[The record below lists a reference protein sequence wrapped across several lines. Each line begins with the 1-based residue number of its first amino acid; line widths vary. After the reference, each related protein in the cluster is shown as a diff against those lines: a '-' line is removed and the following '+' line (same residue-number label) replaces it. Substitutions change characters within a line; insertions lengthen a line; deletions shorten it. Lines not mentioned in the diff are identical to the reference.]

1 MPEPRNLCVLIAEI
15 IGGDRLAARLGEA
28 ETARAMERCLN
39 RVDLAVGGSGGEI
52 IARDRS
58 AVIATFEKADAGVI
72 SACEMLERV
81 LKLPPVSGT
90 PIRIRIGLHYG
101 PVINGRGDGVEG
113 ARQILLTCAAGQA
126 LASSIAVNE
135 LTPSARHFVGANTY
149 REPAQENL
157 AWPVFLV
164 GERPGQTSVAPAPS
178 ATPHVLSAPSSPLTK
193 SRIPGSNDAPEALLA
208 PRLRIRHQKDVMFVE
223 ENRPVILIGRELG
236 NDVVII
242 DPRASRQHARI
253 ERRHEGFILVDQSTN
268 GCYVSIDGAEER
280 CIKGEEVT
288 LTGAGGVG
296 CGFSSKEFE
305 DDVVFFD
312 LV

>member
-1 MPEPRNLCVLIAEI
+1 MPESRDLCVLIAEI
-15 IGGDRLAARLGEA
+15 VGGDRIAARLGEA

-58 AVIATFEKADAGVI
+58 AVIATFDKADAGVL

-81 LKLPPVSGT
+81 QKLPPVSGT
-90 PIRIRIGLHYG
+90 PIRVRIGIHYG

-126 LASSIAVNE
+126 LVSSIAVGN
-135 LTPSARHFVGANTY
+135 LTPSARHFASADIH
-149 REPAQENL
+149 REMAQKNL
-157 AWPVFLV
+157 PWPVFTV
-164 GERPGQTSVAPAPS
+164 GERPGQASIAPALSVTPHIPS
-178 ATPHVLSAPSSPLTK
+178 APASPLTK
-193 SRIPGSNDAPEALLA
+193 SRIPSSTDAPEALLA
-208 PRLRIRHQKDVMFVE
+208 PRLRVRHQKDVMFVE

-253 ERRHEGFILVDQSTN
+253 ERRREGFILVDQSTN
-268 GCYVSIDGAEER
+268 GCFVSINANDER
-280 CIKGEEVT
+280 CIKTEEVT
-288 LTGAGGVG
+288 LEGAGSIG

-305 DDVVFFD
+305 DDVVYFD